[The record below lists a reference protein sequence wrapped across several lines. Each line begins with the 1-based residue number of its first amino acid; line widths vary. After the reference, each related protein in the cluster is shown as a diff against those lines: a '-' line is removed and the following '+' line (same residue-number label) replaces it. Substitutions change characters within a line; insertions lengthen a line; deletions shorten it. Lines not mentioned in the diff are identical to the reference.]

1 MSSSKYEIRV
11 GAYYDSVVLMQLQK
25 SLAELPG
32 VIDAGVVM
40 ATPANRDLLQATGFN
55 LSGIEASSDDL
66 LIVVKAEGDAEA
78 KAAIGQVDDLL
89 KRRRSTTVHD
99 YRPRSLKGAVDAL
112 PDAKWVLISLPGR
125 YAADVTEEALDLN
138 KHVFLYSDNVL
149 LEDEIRLKRKA
160 QEKGLLLMGPDCGTA
175 VINGTGLGFANR
187 LRKGKIGMVA
197 ASGTGLQAVSAR
209 IHNLGEGISQAI
221 GTGGRDLKR
230 EVGGISAQQALELL
244 GRDPQTEV
252 IVLVSKPSDPSV
264 VTELLAIAEAT
275 GKPTVVNF
283 IGYASPER
291 QLGSLNFAVNLKEAA
306 SLAVGLATSTDRL
319 ADANGQTGAR
329 TEAPYLRALFSGG
342 TLAYEALLSL
352 QIVFSPIYSNI
363 PIRPEQRLVDS
374 LVSQAHTVLDLGED
388 EFTQGR
394 LHPMMDNDLRLR
406 RLKQETADPEVGLIM
421 LDVVLGEGA
430 HPDPAAELAPAIAQ
444 AKDEREIEVV
454 AIVLGTDEDPQD
466 VDGQIEAL
474 AKAGARVFRETAD
487 AVLYAGEWLRPAFSY
502 EYPPL
507 PLADFGGD
515 LVAVNVGLES
525 FYDSLR
531 SQGAS
536 AIQVNWRPPAGG
548 NEQLM
553 AILAKMRAK

>member
-1 MSSSKYEIRV
+1 MSSSKYEIRA
-11 GAYYDSVVLMQLQK
+11 GAYYDSVILMQLQK
-25 SLAELPG
+25 SLADLPG

-40 ATPANRDLLQATGFN
+40 GTPANRDLLQATGFN
-55 LSGIEASSDDL
+55 LGDIEASSDDL
-66 LIVVKAEGDAEA
+66 LIVIKADSETAADS
-78 KAAIGQVDDLL
+78 AIGQIDDLL
-89 KRRRSTTVHD
+89 KRRRSTTAHD
-99 YRPRSLKGAVDAL
+99 FRPRSLKGAVDAL

-125 YAADVTEEALDLN
+125 YAAEVAEEALDLN

-160 QEKGLLLMGPDCGTA
+160 RKKGLLLMGPDCGTA
-175 VINGTGLGFANR
+175 VINGIGLGFANR
-187 LRKGKIGMVA
+187 LRRGKIGIVA

-230 EVGGISAQQALELL
+230 EVGGISAQQALEFL
-244 GRDPQTEV
+244 GRDPQTEA
-252 IVLVSKPSDPSV
+252 IVLISKPPDPSV
-264 VTELLAIAEAT
+264 VTELLAIAQAT

-283 IGYASPER
+283 IGYAPPDR
-291 QLGSLNFAVNLKEAA
+291 RLGSLNFAVNLKEAA
-306 SLAVGLATSTDRL
+306 SLAVGLATRTGQL
-319 ADANGQTGAR
+319 KVANGQVGVR

-352 QIVFSPIYSNI
+352 QIVLSSIYSNI
-363 PIRPEQRLVDS
+363 PIRPEQQLVDN

-406 RLKQETADPEVGLIM
+406 RLQQETADPEVGLIM

-430 HPDPAAELAPAIAQ
+430 HPDPVAELAPAIAQ
-444 AKDEREIEVV
+444 AKREREIEVV

-466 VDGQIEAL
+466 VDGQIDAL
-474 AKAGARVFRETAD
+474 AKVGARVFRETAD
-487 AVLYAGEWLRPAFSY
+487 AVLYAGEWLRPDFSY
-502 EYPPL
+502 TYPPL

-515 LVAVNVGLES
+515 LAAINVGLES

-531 SQGAS
+531 DQGAS
-536 AIQVNWRPPAGG
+536 AIQVDWRPPAGG

>member
-1 MSSSKYEIRV
+1 M
-11 GAYYDSVVLMQLQK
+11 
-25 SLAELPG
+25 
-32 VIDAGVVM
+32 
-40 ATPANRDLLQATGFN
+40 
-55 LSGIEASSDDL
+55 
-66 LIVVKAEGDAEA
+66 
-78 KAAIGQVDDLL
+78 
-89 KRRRSTTVHD
+89 
-99 YRPRSLKGAVDAL
+99 L
-112 PDAKWVLISLPGR
+112 PDVKWVLISLPGR
-125 YAADVTEEALDLN
+125 YAADVAREALDLN

-149 LEDEIRLKRKA
+149 LEDEIWLKRKA
-160 QEKGLLLMGPDCGTA
+160 RQKGLLLMGPDCGTA
-175 VINGTGLGFANR
+175 VINGIGFGFANR
-187 LRKGKIGMVA
+187 LRKGKIGIVA

-252 IVLVSKPSDPSV
+252 IVLISKPSDPSV
-264 VTELLAIAEAT
+264 VTELLATAQST

-283 IGYASPER
+283 IGYASPDR
-291 QLGSLNFAVNLKEAA
+291 QLGRLNFAVNLKEAA
-306 SLAVGLATSTDRL
+306 SLAVELATSTDRL
-319 ADANGQTGAR
+319 TVANGQAGAR

-352 QIVFSPIYSNI
+352 QIVLSPIYSNI
-363 PIRPEQRLVDS
+363 PIRPEQHLVNS
-374 LVSQAHTVLDLGED
+374 MISQAHTVLDLGED

-406 RLKQETADPEVGLIM
+406 RMQQEMTDPEVGLIM

-444 AKDEREIEVV
+444 AKSKREIEVV

-466 VDGQIEAL
+466 IDAQIEAL

-487 AVLYAGEWLRPAFSY
+487 AVMYASEWLRPTFSY

-515 LVAVNVGLES
+515 LAAVNVGLES
-525 FYDSLR
+525 FYDSLK

-536 AIQVNWRPPAGG
+536 VIQVDWRPPAGG